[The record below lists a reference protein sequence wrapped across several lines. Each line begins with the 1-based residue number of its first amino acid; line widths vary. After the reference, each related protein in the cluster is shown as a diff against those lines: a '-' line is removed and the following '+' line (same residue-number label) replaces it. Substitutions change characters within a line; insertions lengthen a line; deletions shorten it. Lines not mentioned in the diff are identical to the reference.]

1 RIHTGGPVSFPADKA
16 VVITGGTG
24 GIGRAIAE
32 DLVKRGVKKLVLT
45 GTRPLPLRSEW
56 DHLLKEGRQDEKTVS
71 NIKLFQ
77 SFEEKGVNYLYY
89 SGSLTNEEKL
99 RSFFHQVSLEF
110 KDISGII
117 HCAGLHSGGNPAF
130 IHKRMSEFKTVYGP
144 KVTGLQNLERIFN
157 NRPLDFFILFSSI
170 AAQSPKLSKGMTDY
184 ASANAYMDYFAAYHF
199 QKGRT
204 YFTSINWPSWKEVGM
219 GTVTSPLYDELGLN
233 SLSTR
238 EGLAIL
244 YHALEKKSANI
255 IPIVKKGTVF
265 HADSLLNI
273 NKTGGASVPVRRQE
287 TPDTFDHSEGL
298 VSELSAVFA
307 EELSIPLEKLNPNT
321 DFQEYGVDSILLVSI
336 IHRIEA
342 MIQKKIDP
350 TVLLEHN
357 TIHGLAEYIG
367 KTAPPLK
374 KQIEQTD
381 SQSSNQQDMQSVTSR
396 NTEPQTASSAKI
408 AVIGIGCKFPGAADK
423 EEFWNNLRKGKN
435 HIKEVPDSRWNI
447 EENYSPVQQKGKSI
461 SKWGGF
467 INGIGSF
474 DPEYFRMEEEKAI
487 QTDPLIRHFL
497 ETSVQT
503 VRDAGY
509 EETELSGKKVGVFV
523 GSRMGGYGHKLPKES
538 SSHIVGLSQN
548 FIASHVSHFFN
559 FHGPSMVS
567 DTACSSSLVSIHL
580 ACQSIKNGDSEMA
593 LAGGADLLLDEIPY
607 LMLTEGGALSPDG
620 QCFTFD
626 ERANGFVPGE
636 GFGAVLLK
644 PLEKAKADG
653 DRIYGIIEA
662 SAINNDG
669 ATMGITTPNPKLQEQ
684 VIQDAFEKADITP
697 GSVSYVET
705 HGTGTMIGDPIE
717 LQALTKVFRRD
728 TNKTQFCGV
737 GSVKT
742 NIGHLL
748 SAAGA
753 ASFIKVILSIWHKE
767 IPPTLNCETPNPRFE
782 FEKSPFYPNTELRSW
797 KDGKRRAGIS
807 AFGFGG
813 TNAHLLVSGLDD
825 SYHSVRTPLPPAEF
839 VRKEYWPDSNRKK
852 QIKQNKKRLLE
863 IIDET
868 E

>member
-1 RIHTGGPVSFPADKA
+1 M
-16 VVITGGTG
+16 
-24 GIGRAIAE
+24 
-32 DLVKRGVKKLVLT
+32 KKLVLT

-56 DHLLKEGRQDEKTVS
+56 DHLLREGRQDEKTVS

-77 SFEEKGVNYLYY
+77 SFEEKGVDYLYY
-89 SGSLTNEEKL
+89 SGSLTNEERL

-110 KDISGII
+110 KDISGVI

-219 GTVTSPLYDELGLN
+219 GTVTSPLYDELGLD

-273 NKTGGASVPVRRQE
+273 NKTGKTSFPVRRQE
-287 TPDTFDHSEGL
+287 TPGTFDHSEGL

-357 TIHGLAEYIG
+357 TIDGLAEYIG

-381 SQSSNQQDMQSVTSR
+381 SQSSNQHDMQSVTSR
-396 NTEPQTASSAKI
+396 NTEPQTASTAKI

-423 EEFWNNLRKGKN
+423 EEFWDNLRKGKN

-447 EENYSPVQQKGKSI
+447 EEHYSPVQQKGKSI

>member
-1 RIHTGGPVSFPADKA
+1 M
-16 VVITGGTG
+16 
-24 GIGRAIAE
+24 
-32 DLVKRGVKKLVLT
+32 KRGVKKLVLT

-110 KDISGII
+110 KDISGVI

-219 GTVTSPLYDELGLN
+219 GTVTSPLYDELGLD

-265 HADSLLNI
+265 HADSLLKI

-287 TPDTFDHSEGL
+287 TPDTFDRSEGL

-381 SQSSNQQDMQSVTSR
+381 SQSSNQHDMQSVTSR

-423 EEFWNNLRKGKN
+423 EEFWDNLRKGKN

-538 SSHIVGLSQN
+538 NSHIVGLSQN

>member
-1 RIHTGGPVSFPADKA
+1 M
-16 VVITGGTG
+16 
-24 GIGRAIAE
+24 
-32 DLVKRGVKKLVLT
+32 LT

-110 KDISGII
+110 KDISGVI

-219 GTVTSPLYDELGLN
+219 GTVTSPLYDELGLD

-265 HADSLLNI
+265 HADSLLKI

-287 TPDTFDHSEGL
+287 TPDTFDRSEGL

-381 SQSSNQQDMQSVTSR
+381 SQSSNQHDMQSVTSR

-423 EEFWNNLRKGKN
+423 EEFWDNLRKGKN

-593 LAGGADLLLDEIPY
+593 LAGGRICFW
-607 LMLTEGGALSPDG
+607 MKFLT
-620 QCFTFD
+620 
-626 ERANGFVPGE
+626 
-636 GFGAVLLK
+636 
-644 PLEKAKADG
+644 
-653 DRIYGIIEA
+653 
-662 SAINNDG
+662 
-669 ATMGITTPNPKLQEQ
+669 
-684 VIQDAFEKADITP
+684 
-697 GSVSYVET
+697 
-705 HGTGTMIGDPIE
+705 
-717 LQALTKVFRRD
+717 
-728 TNKTQFCGV
+728 
-737 GSVKT
+737 
-742 NIGHLL
+742 
-748 SAAGA
+748 
-753 ASFIKVILSIWHKE
+753 
-767 IPPTLNCETPNPRFE
+767 
-782 FEKSPFYPNTELRSW
+782 
-797 KDGKRRAGIS
+797 
-807 AFGFGG
+807 
-813 TNAHLLVSGLDD
+813 
-825 SYHSVRTPLPPAEF
+825 
-839 VRKEYWPDSNRKK
+839 
-852 QIKQNKKRLLE
+852 
-863 IIDET
+863 
-868 E
+868 